1 MSRDYVKMKAS
12 HRIGIALV
20 ACLLRRLLKSILR
33 HNKKLS

>member
-20 ACLLRRLLKSILR
+20 ACLLAATSLEIDTTA
-33 HNKKLS
+33 